1 MNENTK
7 SFLGVGPS
15 FPFIQLDSNSN
26 IKTSQ
31 YEEKIKESII
41 IILGTSK
48 GERLMRPN
56 FGCGIHDFVFETI
69 NTSILTRIKLAVSE
83 ALVLW
88 EPRINL
94 LNVDVSTQDI
104 KKGIL
109 TIKIEYQ
116 VRTTNNQ
123 FNIVYPFFLKESS

>member
-1 MNENTK
+1 
-7 SFLGVGPS
+7 
-15 FPFIQLDSNSN
+15 
-26 IKTSQ
+26 
-31 YEEKIKESII
+31 
-41 IILGTSK
+41 
-48 GERLMRPN
+48 MRPN

>member
-1 MNENTK
+1 VNENTK

>member
-15 FPFIQLDSNSN
+15 FPFVQLDSNN
-26 IKTSQ
+26 TIKTSQ
-31 YEEKIKESII
+31 YEEKIKESIL

-56 FGCGIHDFVFETI
+56 FGCGINDFVFETI

-83 ALVLW
+83 ALILW

-94 LNVDVSTQDI
+94 LEVDVSTQDI

-109 TIKIEYQ
+109 NIKIEYQ

-123 FNIVYPFFLKESS
+123 FNLVYPFFLKESS

>member
-1 MNENTK
+1 VNENTK

-123 FNIVYPFFLKESS
+123 FNLVYPFFLKESS